1 MNDVNPDKKPYN
13 KEDVTTWSQ
22 LEFDTKV
29 SEKIIVFWQKVESI
43 KNLLMDGKQVV
54 AYQHLQ
60 GLGDSIQVMAKLY
73 AERIAAEKEC
83 STKN

>member
-1 MNDVNPDKKPYN
+1 MDGRKPYN

-29 SEKIIVFWQKVESI
+29 SEKIVVFWQKVESI

-73 AERIAAEKEC
+73 AERITAEKDA
-83 STKN
+83 SNQS